1 MKILIIE
8 DNRDIHDN
16 LMEFFALKGHAV
28 EGALDGLSGLHLAA
42 SKEFDAIVLDVMLPG
57 IDGNQICRSLREHS
71 KSDIAIVMLSARDQL
86 EDRLAGF
93 KVGADDF
100 VTKPFAMSEILA
112 RIEAVVSRRV
122 GKMNRTMVV
131 ADLQFNLD
139 TMEISRA
146 GIPIKLNPTCMKLL
160 ETLMRRSPH
169 VVKRTELEDLIW
181 GRHPTSSDSLRSN
194 IHMLRRAL
202 DKAFEEPLLHT
213 VHGIG
218 YKLCAL
224 NTALQ

>member
-1 MKILIIE
+1 MNILIIE
-8 DNRDIHDN
+8 DNHDIHDN
-16 LMEFFALKGHAV
+16 LMEFFALKGHDV

-42 SKEFDAIVLDVMLPG
+42 SKKFDAIVLDVMLPG
-57 IDGNQICRSLREHS
+57 IDGNQICSSLRQNS
-71 KSDIAIVMLSARDQL
+71 KTDIAIIMLSARDQL
-86 EDRLAGF
+86 EDRLLGF
-93 KVGADDF
+93 KVGADDY

-112 RIEAVVSRRV
+112 RIEAIVTRRI
-122 GKMNRTMVV
+122 GKVNRTMVV
-131 ADLQFNLD
+131 ADLLFDLD

-146 GIPIKLNPTCMKLL
+146 GVTIKLNPTCMQLL

-181 GRHPTSSDSLRSN
+181 GGHRTNSDSLRSH

-202 DKAFEEPLLHT
+202 DKVFDEPLLQT

-224 NTALQ
+224 NNTHQ

>member
-1 MKILIIE
+1 MNILIIE

-16 LMEFFALKGHAV
+16 LMDFFALKGHAV

-42 SKEFDAIVLDVMLPG
+42 SKSFDAIVLDVMLPG
-57 IDGNQICRSLREHS
+57 IDGNRICQSLRQNS
-71 KSDIAIVMLSARDQL
+71 KSDVAIVMLSARDQL
-86 EDRLAGF
+86 EDRLTGF
-93 KVGADDF
+93 KVGADDY

-122 GKMNRTMVV
+122 GKMNRVMVV
-131 ADLQFNLD
+131 ADLQFDLD
-139 TMEISRA
+139 TMEVSRS
-146 GIPIKLNPTCMKLL
+146 GVPIKMNPICMTLL

-169 VVKRTELEDLIW
+169 VVKRTELEDLVW
-181 GRHPTSSDSLRSN
+181 GRNPTSSDSLRSN

-202 DKAFEEPLLHT
+202 DKTFDEPLLHT

-218 YKLCAL
+218 YRLCAL
-224 NTALQ
+224 GSSPL

>member
-1 MKILIIE
+1 MNILIIE

-16 LMEFFALKGHAV
+16 LMEFFTLKGHNV

-42 SKEFDAIVLDVMLPG
+42 SKDFDAIVLDVMLPG
-57 IDGNQICRSLREHS
+57 IDGNQICRSLRENS

-93 KVGADDF
+93 KVGADDY

-112 RIEAVVSRRV
+112 RIEAVVSRRA
-122 GKMNRTMVV
+122 GKMNRTLVV
-131 ADLQFNLD
+131 ADLKFDLD
-139 TMEISRA
+139 TLEISRA
-146 GIPIKLNPTCMKLL
+146 GIPIKVNPTCMKLL

-202 DKAFEEPLLHT
+202 DKAFDEPLLHT

-218 YKLCAL
+218 YKLCARN
-224 NTALQ
+224 NTHL

>member
-86 EDRLAGF
+86 EDRLTGF

-194 IHMLRRAL
+194 IHILRRAL

>member
-1 MKILIIE
+1 MNILIIE

-16 LMEFFALKGHAV
+16 LMDFFTLKGHTV

-42 SKEFDAIVLDVMLPG
+42 SKDFDAIVLDVMIPG
-57 IDGNQICRSLREHS
+57 IDGNQICQSLRQNS
-71 KSDIAIVMLSARDQL
+71 KSDVAIVMLSARDQL
-86 EDRLAGF
+86 EDRLTGF
-93 KVGADDF
+93 KVGADDY

-112 RIEAVVSRRV
+112 RIEAVVSRHV
-122 GKMNRTMVV
+122 GYMNRVLVV
-131 ADLQFNLD
+131 ADLQFDLD
-139 TMEISRA
+139 TLEISRA
-146 GIPIKLNPTCMKLL
+146 WIPLKVNPTCMKLL

-202 DKAFEEPLLHT
+202 DKAFDEPLLHT

-218 YKLCAL
+218 YKLCTQNGSYL
-224 NTALQ
+224 

>member
-1 MKILIIE
+1 VNILIIE

-16 LMEFFALKGHAV
+16 LMEFFTLKGHYV

-42 SKEFDAIVLDVMLPG
+42 SKDFDAIVLDVMLPG
-57 IDGNQICRSLREHS
+57 IDGNQICRSLRENS

-93 KVGADDF
+93 KVGADDY

-112 RIEAVVSRRV
+112 RIEAVVSRRA
-122 GKMNRTMVV
+122 GKMNRTLVV
-131 ADLQFNLD
+131 ADLKFDLD
-139 TMEISRA
+139 TLEISRA
-146 GIPIKLNPTCMKLL
+146 GIPIKVNPTCMKLL

-202 DKAFEEPLLHT
+202 DKAFDEPLLHT

-218 YKLCAL
+218 YKLCARN
-224 NTALQ
+224 NTHL

>member
-1 MKILIIE
+1 MNILIIE

-16 LMEFFALKGHAV
+16 LMEFFILKGHTV

-42 SKEFDAIVLDVMLPG
+42 SKNFDAIVLDIMLPG
-57 IDGNQICRSLREHS
+57 IDGNQICQSLRENS
-71 KSDIAIVMLSARDQL
+71 RSDIAIVMLSARDQL
-86 EDRLAGF
+86 EDRLASF
-93 KVGADDF
+93 KVGADDY

-122 GKMNRTMVV
+122 GKMNRTMIV
-131 ADLQFNLD
+131 ADLQFDLD
-139 TMEISRA
+139 TMEICRS

-169 VVKRTELEDLIW
+169 VVKRIELEDLIW

-202 DKAFEEPLLHT
+202 DKAFDEPLLHT

-224 NTALQ
+224 NNTHL